1 MTVRRTAARTAALL
15 AVPLAL
21 TVLGA
26 SPPPGRTAR

>member
-26 SPPPGRTAR
+26 SRPGRTAR